1 MGGEDWRDWIEAL
14 SAADVLEKDAVTV
27 AYSYIG
33 PEITHPIY
41 ADGSIGRAK
50 EHLYRTAAGDERGA
64 FGRPRI
70 CFSQQSAGYTVE
82 RGYSGCAAVYFD
94 PL

>member
-33 PEITHPIY
+33 PEITHPDIC
-41 ADGSIGRAK
+41 GRFDRSGKGASVP
-50 EHLYRTAAGDERGA
+50 HSTGDE
-64 FGRPRI
+64 
-70 CFSQQSAGYTVE
+70 
-82 RGYSGCAAVYFD
+82 
-94 PL
+94 